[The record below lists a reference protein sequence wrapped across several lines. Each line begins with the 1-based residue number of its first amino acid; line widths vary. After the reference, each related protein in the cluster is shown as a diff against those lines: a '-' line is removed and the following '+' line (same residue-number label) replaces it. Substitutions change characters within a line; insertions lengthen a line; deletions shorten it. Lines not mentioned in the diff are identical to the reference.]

1 MARFLILSLFA
12 LFLGG
17 PVAAQSDSEGGSF
30 LEGLIEDALSGD
42 GRDVTVTGFSGALSS
57 QARLERMTISDA
69 DGVWFV
75 LEGAELDWTRSA
87 LLRGSLEIET
97 LRAARL
103 DILRA
108 PRPVEGVEL
117 PPAEATPFTFPEL
130 PVSVRIG
137 VLAIDR
143 LSLGPTIIGQPAVL
157 GLNGSATVDGD
168 QANIDVALDR
178 IDAGGR
184 FEVALA
190 YTNVD
195 KMLDLALA
203 FDESADGLI
212 VNLLGV
218 PDRPEFSLRVSGAGP
233 VNDLTTD
240 IHLKTNGT
248 DRLAGQIA
256 LSGTEAGGTGF
267 AADLSGDV
275 TALFAP
281 QYRPFFGP
289 EVQIAARGSRDAN
302 GALSLT
308 QMRLDAEMMSLG
320 GQVELNPA
328 GWPLRL
334 DLRGRIEHPDVG
346 ETALLPLPGAETRI
360 GGAKFTVTFDAANG
374 DAITARADVR
384 ALDRPDLSA
393 ESVSLRLGGR
403 LSVPL
408 DTPASMDAQV
418 DIQARGLDL
427 SGGELAAV
435 VGDRSGL
442 STRVVIRQ
450 DDAIS
455 FEGLRLVGSGY
466 SISGDT
472 RLSELGTDMRV
483 DFDVAA
489 DFDDLA
495 RFSGIAGRRIGGAV
509 SLAAKGQ
516 ARPLDGSFDTT
527 VSGTAEDLRT
537 GEPSIDALSGGES
550 VLNIVAR
557 RNAEGVTVEQ
567 FTFENPALAAAVK
580 GTIASR
586 NSRLD
591 YKVRLNDV
599 NRLTPDYSGPL
610 SAAGQLSR
618 DGEGDW
624 STDTRIEA
632 PYGARAQATGIL
644 TGPDATVSIIASIP
658 DVSPLVSQLSGPVDL
673 KANAQRE
680 GTEWAVVANATG
692 AGGIVARLQGTIT
705 DDGIPDLTADGTVP
719 LALSEPFISPRSLV
733 GTADFDLSLRGGTD
747 IAALAGRIG
756 ARNSRFFDPSSGVAL
771 ERLSADVSFSN
782 GAANLDLSGNGVNG
796 GTVSTSGR
804 IALNDVLDANLA
816 LSLKDLVVRDA
827 RLFDTSVTADLTLDG
842 RLTGGAMVRGD
853 VVLGETTILVQPS
866 ALGATG
872 TIPEITHISESA
884 ASRAS
889 RDRAGLI
896 AKPDAGTG
904 GAGAAYGLD
913 VRLSIPNRLFVRG
926 RGLEAEM
933 GGALAF
939 AGTTNAV
946 ISTGSIGLIRGRL
959 DLLGKRFDL
968 TEGRIGFQ
976 GGLDPN
982 LRFVATGAITGGS
995 ASIVVEGSASAPEVS
1010 FVSSPQAPEDE
1021 VIAQLFFGRSLS
1033 ELSPFQT
1040 LQLASAVATLAGNS
1054 GSDIVGRLRQ
1064 GLNLDDFDIVTGE
1077 DGSAA
1082 VRAGKYISENVYTD
1096 VTVGQD
1102 TGEVSLNLDLNPSL
1116 TVRGS
1121 VASDGNTGVGIFFER
1136 DY

>member
-1 MARFLILSLFA
+1 MARFLILLLIACLAGVSA
-12 LFLGG
+12 
-17 PVAAQSDSEGGSF
+17 AAQSDRDGGSF

-69 DGVWFV
+69 DGVWLV

-87 LLRGSLEIET
+87 LLRGSLDIET

-108 PRPVEGVEL
+108 PKPVEVVEL
-117 PPAEATPFTFPEL
+117 PQAEATPFTFPEL

-137 VLAIDR
+137 TLAIDR
-143 LSLGPTIIGQPAVL
+143 LSLGSTIIGQPAVL

-195 KMLDLALA
+195 RMLDLELA
-203 FDESADGLI
+203 FDEPADGLV

-218 PDRPEFSLRVSGAGP
+218 PDRPGFSLRVSGAGP

-240 IHLKTNGT
+240 IHLETDGT

-256 LSGTEAGGTGF
+256 LSGTDAGGTGF
-267 AADLSGDV
+267 AANLSGDV

-289 EVQIAARGSRDAN
+289 EVQIAARGSRDAD

-308 QMRLDAEMMSLG
+308 EMRLVAEMMSLG
-320 GQVELNPA
+320 GQVKLNPA

-334 DLRGRIEHPDVG
+334 DLRGQIEHPDG

-360 GGAKFTVTFDAANG
+360 GGATFVVTFDAANG

-384 ALDRPDLSA
+384 ALDRPDMSA
-393 ESVSLRLGGR
+393 EAVSLGLGGQ

-418 DIQARGLDL
+418 DIEARGLDL

-435 VGDRSGL
+435 VGDRTGL

-455 FEGLRLVGSGY
+455 FEGLRLVGAGY

-472 RLSELGTDMRV
+472 RLSELGPDMRV

-489 DFDDLA
+489 DLDDLA
-495 RFSGIAGRRIGGAV
+495 RFSGIAGHRIGGAV

-516 ARPLDGSFDTT
+516 ARPLDGSFDAM
-527 VSGTAEDLRT
+527 VSGTAEDLRS
-537 GEPSIDALSGGES
+537 GNPSIDALSGGES
-550 VLNIVAR
+550 VLSVVAR
-557 RNAEGVTVEQ
+557 RDADGVTVEQ
-567 FTFENPALAAAVK
+567 FNFGNPALAAAVK
-580 GTIASR
+580 GTIASQ

-591 YKVRLNDV
+591 YKVRLDDV

-610 SAAGQLSR
+610 SAAGRLSQ

-632 PYGARAQATGIL
+632 PYGARAQAAGIL
-644 TGPDATVSIIASIP
+644 TGPDATVSIAASIP

-673 KANAQRE
+673 KATARRE
-680 GTEWAVVANATG
+680 GPDWAIAANAKG
-692 AGGIVARLQGTIT
+692 AGGIVMRLQGKIS

-756 ARNSRFFDPSSGVAL
+756 AGNSRFFDPSSGVAL
-771 ERLSADVSFSN
+771 ERLSADISFSN

-816 LSLKDLVVRDA
+816 LSLKDLVVKDA

-842 RLTGGAMVRGD
+842 RLTGGAMVRGN

-866 ALGATG
+866 AFGATG
-872 TIPEITHISESA
+872 TIPEITHIRESA

-889 RDRAGLI
+889 RDRAGLV

-904 GAGAAYGLD
+904 GGGAVYGLD

-939 AGTTNAV
+939 AGTTSAV
-946 ISTGSIGLIRGRL
+946 ISTGSTGLVRGRL

-982 LRFVATGAITGGS
+982 LRFVATGATTGGS

-1121 VASDGNTGVGIFFER
+1121 VASNGNTGVGIFFER

>member
-1 MARFLILSLFA
+1 MARLLILLLIA
-12 LFLGG
+12 CLAGG
-17 PVAAQSDSEGGSF
+17 PAAAQSDSDGGSF

-69 DGVWFV
+69 DGVWLV

-108 PRPVEGVEL
+108 PKPVEGVVL
-117 PPAEATPFTFPEL
+117 PQAEATPFTLPEL

-137 VLAIDR
+137 TLAIDR
-143 LSLGPTIIGQPAVL
+143 LTLGPTIIGQPAVL

-168 QANIDVALDR
+168 QANIDVVLER

-190 YTNVD
+190 YTNAD
-195 KMLDLALA
+195 GMLDLALA
-203 FDESADGLI
+203 FDEPADGLI

-240 IHLKTNGT
+240 IQLETDGT

-256 LSGTEAGGTGF
+256 LSGTDAGGTGF
-267 AADLSGDV
+267 AANLSGDV

-289 EVQIAARGSRDAN
+289 KVQIAARGSRDAD

-308 QMRLDAEMMSLG
+308 EMRLDAEMISLG
-320 GQVELNPA
+320 GQVELNPE

-334 DLRGRIEHPDVG
+334 NLRGRIEHPGG
-346 ETALLPLPGAETRI
+346 ETALLPLPSAETRI
-360 GGAKFTVTFDAANG
+360 GGATFAVTFDAANG

-384 ALDRPDLSA
+384 ELDRPDLSA
-393 ESVSLRLGGR
+393 AAVLLRLGGR

-408 DTPASMDAQV
+408 DTPASLDAQV
-418 DIQARGLDL
+418 DIEARGLDL

-435 VGDRSGL
+435 VGDRTGL

-450 DDAIS
+450 DDAIA
-455 FEGLRLVGSGY
+455 FEGLRLFGAGY

-472 RLSELGTDMRV
+472 RLSELGPDMRV

-495 RFSGIAGRRIGGAV
+495 RFSGIAGRKIGGAV
-509 SLAAKGQ
+509 TLAAKGQ
-516 ARPLDGSFDTT
+516 ARPLDGSFDAT
-527 VSGTAEDLRT
+527 VSGTAEDLTT
-537 GEPSIDALSGGES
+537 GDPAIDALSGGES

-557 RNAEGVTVEQ
+557 RDAEGVTVEQ
-567 FTFENPALAAAVK
+567 FTFENPALAASVN

-591 YKVRLNDV
+591 YKARLDDI

-618 DGEGDW
+618 GGEGDW

-632 PYGARAQATGIL
+632 PYGARARAAGIL
-644 TGPDATVSIIASIP
+644 TGSDATVSIVASIP

-673 KANAQRE
+673 KATAQRE
-680 GTEWAVVANATG
+680 GPDWAVAANATG
-692 AGGIVARLQGTIT
+692 AGGIVARLQGTVT
-705 DDGIPDLTADGTVP
+705 DDGIPDLSADGTVP
-719 LALSEPFISPRSLV
+719 LALSEPFISPRSLI

-756 ARNSRFFDPSSGVAL
+756 ARNARFFDPSTGVAL
-771 ERLSADVSFSN
+771 ERLSADISLSD
-782 GAANLDLSGNGVNG
+782 GAANLDLSGNGVNR

-804 IALNDVLDANLA
+804 IFLNDVLDANLA
-816 LSLKDLVVRDA
+816 LSLKDLVVKDA

-872 TIPEITHISESA
+872 TIPEITHIRESA

-889 RDRAGLI
+889 RDRAGLVE
-896 AKPDAGTG
+896 KPDAGTG
-904 GAGAAYGLD
+904 RGGAVYGLD

-946 ISTGSIGLIRGRL
+946 ISTGSIGLVRGRL

-995 ASIVVEGSASAPEVS
+995 ASIVVEGSASAPKVS